1 MYPWLEYSQQ
11 KDAAFCFYC
20 RLFKTRGCY
29 GDPTFVQTGFRDWKH
44 ACGRKGALAC
54 HASSHAHKT
63 CMLNSEQFKLNIA
76 RGCTIGERLD
86 SEGKRVISKN
96 HHYVRSLAEVILLC
110 AQQGLAL
117 RGHGDSMDDAS
128 KNPGN
133 FKVLVNLLSKHDDVV
148 RKRLV
153 DGPRNATFLG
163 HAIQNELIEVMAGKV
178 IKKIQNEL
186 NQASYYTIIADET
199 KDISKK
205 EQLSIIVRYVYSG
218 LVHERFIKY
227 VHATELDAA
236 SLTEN
241 ILQIISQMQLSIDRC
256 VSQCYDGA
264 SVMSGAC
271 SGVSARIKELNPR
284 AVYIHCCAH
293 RLNLALV
300 DTVKSI
306 PVAEDF
312 FALLQTLYVFISAS
326 KAHEIFLSKQT
337 ELGQKQEI
345 RLKRLCETRW
355 ACRHTSINAIA
366 STIEAILATLN
377 HIIEGN
383 DREKAV
389 EANGLYLQVNCFQF
403 LLCLY
408 TFQKLFSITAK
419 LSDVLQAE
427 KLDFAGAAGYIE
439 ATVGTLKGLRSSDE
453 WKKMWEDVTTKA
465 ASLQIT
471 VESPRSTRNRRL
483 PARLQGVI
491 LTSETLGNRSLPVEQ
506 YCTQL
511 YFATIDI
518 MVGEIE
524 KRFDS
529 VNLSLMKAMQALTP
543 KSTKFLD
550 YDTLLPFL
558 SHYHVLQV
566 EEVRT
571 ELLTAKQ
578 MLASN
583 GSLKTLH
590 DVYDQL
596 DTVPQGFPQLM
607 DCLKIAMT
615 FGVTSAS
622 AERSFSSLKHV
633 KTYLRSTMTQE
644 RLNNLALLYIERELS
659 TTLWESMDDI
669 ILTFAQKHKNSR
681 ILLL

>member
-1 MYPWLEYSQQ
+1 M
-11 KDAAFCFYC
+11 
-20 RLFKTRGCY
+20 
-29 GDPTFVQTGFRDWKH
+29 
-44 ACGRKGALAC
+44 
-54 HASSHAHKT
+54 
-63 CMLNSEQFKLNIA
+63 
-76 RGCTIGERLD
+76 
-86 SEGKRVISKN
+86 
-96 HHYVRSLAEVILLC
+96 C

-117 RGHGDSMDDAS
+117 RGHGDNMDDPN

-133 FKVLVNLLSKHDDVV
+133 FRVLVNLVSKHDDVV

-163 HAIQNELIEVMAGKV
+163 HAIQNELIDVMAGKV
-178 IKKIQNEL
+178 IEKIQEEL
-186 NQASYYTIIADET
+186 SQAVYYTLIADET

-205 EQLSIIVRYVYSG
+205 EQLSIVLRYVHCG
-218 LVHERFIKY
+218 IVHERFVEY

-236 SLTEN
+236 SLTDS
-241 ILQIISQMQLSIDRC
+241 ILRIVSQMQLSIDRC

-264 SVMSGAC
+264 SVMSGSC
-271 SGVSARIKELNPR
+271 SGVSTRIKELNPK

-312 FALLQTLYVFISAS
+312 FALLQALHVFMAAS
-326 KAHEIFLSKQT
+326 KAHEIFLSKQR

-345 RLKRLCETRW
+345 RLMRLCETRW
-355 ACRHTSINAIA
+355 ACRHTSIHAIA
-366 STIEAILATLN
+366 STIEAILATLS
-377 HIIEGN
+377 HILEGD
-383 DREKAV
+383 DRDKAI
-389 EANGLYLQVNCFQF
+389 EANGLYLQVKTFQF

-439 ATVGTLKGLRSSDE
+439 ATVGTLKGLRSSEE
-453 WKKMWEDVTTKA
+453 WEKLWEGVTTKA
-465 ASLQIT
+465 ASLQIS
-471 VESPRSTRNRRL
+471 VESPRSARCRRL

-491 LTSETLGNRSLPVEQ
+491 VTSETLGNRSLPVEE
-506 YCTQL
+506 YRTQL
-511 YFATIDI
+511 YFATID

-524 KRFDS
+524 KHFDS
-529 VNLSLMKAMQALTP
+529 INLSLMKAMQALTP
-543 KSTKFLD
+543 RSPKFLD

-558 SHYHVLQV
+558 SHYCIPQV

-578 MLASN
+578 MLVSTE
-583 GSLKTLH
+583 GLKTLY

-596 DTVPQGFPQLM
+596 GTVPLGFPQLM
-607 DCLKIAMT
+607 ECLRIAMA

-622 AERSFSSLKHV
+622 AERSFSSLKRV

-644 RLNNLALLYIERELS
+644 RLNSLALLYIERELS
-659 TTLWESMDDI
+659 NTLWESMDDV
-669 ILTFAQKHKNSR
+669 ILTFAQKQEFQNLVTLVIYVMVFQFC
-681 ILLL
+681 ILLVCDVQYQNR